1 MAGNTTVRVERSRDT
16 SIHHNRLLD
25 FARSERESETL
36 FDGFSTSLEANGKV
50 GI

>member
-1 MAGNTTVRVERSRDT
+1 MASNAAVRVERSRDT

-25 FARSERESETL
+25 FARSERESGTL
-36 FDGFSTSLEANGKV
+36 PHGFSTSLEATGKV